1 MPSARS
7 KPAICV
13 GLISGTSVDGVDV
26 AIVEIDGHAA
36 EPNVRLLAFETTPYP
51 DPVRTELLALYDDQ
65 TNVVARLCSL
75 NVVVGECFAEATVAV
90 AERAG
95 IDLATVEVIGS
106 HGQTVWHQ
114 PAPDPAWP
122 LSTPSTL
129 QIGEASVIAAIT
141 GCPVMADF
149 RVADMAVGGQG
160 APLAPYFDW
169 AVFTD
174 AGKSRC
180 VQNIGGIGNVT
191 WLPPGGGVEDVIAFD
206 TGPGNILIDGLVT
219 RLTNG
224 RQTYDRDGV
233 FGARGT
239 LIPGMVDHLLEDP
252 YLSDAPPKST
262 GREYYGADQV
272 RELMAQVGVA
282 EGALIGED
290 KAARHLAF
298 DLVASATAYTARSI
312 GDAYR
317 DWLPGLPDEVL
328 VNGGGCRNPTL
339 MRMIGEGLPGIP
351 VMATDAIGF
360 DGDAKEA
367 MAFALIAHD
376 SLAGYPTNVPRAT
389 GASRAV
395 PLGKLTRLGQA
406 VRGV

>member
-1 MPSARS
+1 MPSPHS
-7 KPAICV
+7 IPAVCI

-26 AIVEIDGHAA
+26 AIVEIAGHASEA
-36 EPNVRLLAFETTPYP
+36 TVRLLAFETIPYP
-51 DPVRTELLALYDDQ
+51 EPVRTELLALYDDQ
-65 TNVVARLCSL
+65 TNAVARLCSL
-75 NVVVGECFAEATVAV
+75 NVVVGECFASATVAV

-95 IDLATVEVIGS
+95 IDLAKVAVIGS

-114 PAPDPAWP
+114 PAHDPAWP

-129 QIGEASVIAAIT
+129 QIGEASVIAAWT
-141 GCPVMADF
+141 GASVMADF

-169 AVFTD
+169 AVVTD
-174 AGKSRC
+174 PGKSRC

-191 WLPPGGGVEDVIAFD
+191 WLPPGGEVEDVIAFD

-224 RQTYDRDGV
+224 RQVYDWDGLI
-233 FGARGT
+233 GARGT

-252 YLSDAPPKST
+252 YLAEAPPKTT

-272 RELMAQVGVA
+272 RELMEQVGVPD
-282 EGALIGED
+282 GALLSDDEVARQ
-290 KAARHLAF
+290 AAR

-339 MRMIGEGLPGIP
+339 MRMIGQSLPGIP

-376 SLAGYPTNVPRAT
+376 SLAGYPTNVPKAT
-389 GASRAV
+389 GAARAV
-395 PLGKLTRLGQA
+395 PLGKLTRL
-406 VRGV
+406 V

>member
-1 MPSARS
+1 MQTSVF
-7 KPAICV
+7 KPVVCI

-26 AIVEIDGHAA
+26 AIVEIVGHASKA
-36 EPNVRLLAFETTPYP
+36 RVTLLAFETIPYP
-51 DPVRTELLALYDDQ
+51 EPVRTELLALYDDQ
-65 TNVVARLCSL
+65 TNAVARLCSL
-75 NVVVGECFAEATVAV
+75 NVVVGECFASATVAV

-114 PAPDPAWP
+114 PAHDPAWP

-129 QIGEASVIAAIT
+129 QIGEASVIAAQT
-141 GCPVMADF
+141 GASVMADF

-174 AGKSRC
+174 PGKSRC

-206 TGPGNILIDGLVT
+206 TGPGNILMDGLVT
-219 RLTNG
+219 RLTDG
-224 RQTYDRDGV
+224 RQTFDRNGV
-233 FGARGT
+233 IGARGT
-239 LIPGMVDHLLEDP
+239 LIPGMVDYLLEDS
-252 YLSDAPPKST
+252 YLSAPPPKTT
-262 GREYYGADQV
+262 GREYYGAEQV
-272 RELMAQVGVA
+272 RELMAQVGVPD
-282 EGALIGED
+282 GALLSDDEV
-290 KAARHLAF
+290 ARQLAC

-317 DWLPGLPDEVL
+317 DWLPVLPGEVL

-339 MRMIGEGLPGIP
+339 MRMIGQSLPGIP

-376 SLAGYPTNVPRAT
+376 SLAGHPTNAPKAT

-395 PLGKLTRLGQA
+395 PLGKLTRLG
-406 VRGV
+406 

>member
-1 MPSARS
+1 MPSAQP
-7 KPAICV
+7 KPATCV

-26 AIVEIDGHAA
+26 AIVEIAGHAA
-36 EPNVRLLAFETTPYP
+36 GAKVRLLAFETIPYP

-65 TNVVARLCSL
+65 TQAVARLCSL
-75 NVVVGECFAEATVAV
+75 NVVVGACFADATIAV

-95 IDLATVEVIGS
+95 IDLARVEIIGS

-114 PAPDPAWP
+114 PAHDPAWP

-129 QIGEASVIAAIT
+129 QIGEASVIAART
-141 GCPVMADF
+141 GAPVMADF
-149 RVADMAVGGQG
+149 RVGDMAVGGQG

-174 AGKSRC
+174 PEKSRC

-191 WLPPGGGVEDVIAFD
+191 WLPPGGDVGDVIAFD

-224 RQTYDRDGV
+224 RQTYDRDGR
-233 FGARGT
+233 FAATGT

-252 YLSDAPPKST
+252 YLADAPPKST
-262 GREYYGADQV
+262 GREYYGANQV
-272 RELMAQVGVA
+272 RELMDQVGVT
-282 EGALIGED
+282 EGALDSDDET
-290 KAARHLAF
+290 ARRTAR

-317 DWLPGLPDEVL
+317 DWLPGMPDEVL

-339 MRMIGEGLPGIP
+339 MRMIGEDLPGVP
-351 VMATDAIGF
+351 VLATDAIGF

-376 SLAGYPTNVPRAT
+376 SLAGYPTNIPRAT

-395 PLGKLTRLGQA
+395 PLGKLTRLE
-406 VRGV
+406 